1 MDIDQLPQATC
12 LRQEFAWRNSEQAD
26 GRLLPIP
33 I

>member
-1 MDIDQLPQATC
+1 MDIDQLAQATC
-12 LRQEFAWRNSEQAD
+12 LRQEFAWRYSVQAD